1 MINKRLYRSRE
12 NVMLAGV
19 CAGLAEYFDHDP
31 TLWRLGFAVFLVITG
46 FFPGVV
52 LYIIAWIVMPV
63 TPSIVFTYEQSSA
76 SSTEETNQN
85 HGA

>member
-1 MINKRLYRSRE
+1 
-12 NVMLAGV
+12 MLAGV
-19 CAGLAEYFDHDP
+19 CAGLAEYFEHDP

-52 LYIIAWIVMPV
+52 LYIIAWIVMPM
-63 TPSIVFTYEQSSA
+63 TPPIVFTYEQSRGQ
-76 SSTEETNQN
+76 TDETNQN